1 MNFQYIK
8 EVLGVQQIIRPKEWE
23 EFYILY
29 GRLREEYLLLS
40 EESYTT
46 EHQEL
51 VFKIMQALN
60 QKSYALLYVKKFQL
74 SVLHNMILRSSA
86 KKIIAFGENWQNQL
100 SQNPQS
106 ENGIPF
112 HKVFTYSISTHIQL
126 KSLVTYCL
134 SDFLS
139 PHSQQ
144 KKRISFA
151 QMNALSDRVKL

>member
-29 GRLREEYLLLS
+29 GALQAEYLLLS
-40 EESYTT
+40 EESYIT

-51 VFKIMQALN
+51 IFKIMHALN

-74 SVLHNMILRSSA
+74 SVLQNMIFRSSA
-86 KKIIAFGENWQNQL
+86 KKIIAFGGNWQNQL
-100 SQNPQS
+100 RQSQQD
-106 ENGIPF
+106 ENSIPF

-126 KSLVTYCL
+126 KGLVTYCL
-134 SDFLS
+134 SDFLA

-144 KKRISFA
+144 KKRTSFA
-151 QMNALSDRVKL
+151 QMKLMTQA

>member
-46 EHQEL
+46 EHQDL
-51 VFKIMQALN
+51 VLKIMQALN
-60 QKSYALLYVKKFQL
+60 QKNYTLLYVKKFQL

-86 KKIIAFGENWQNQL
+86 KKIIAFGENWQKQL
-100 SQNPQS
+100 RQSQQDKDN
-106 ENGIPF
+106 IPF
-112 HKVFTYSISTHIQL
+112 HKVFTYSVSANIQL
-126 KSLVTYCL
+126 KGLVTYCL

-144 KKRISFA
+144 KKRVSFA
-151 QMNALSDRVKL
+151 QMKLMTQV